1 MTSLPGYVPAPLPRL
16 TRLSRARRGSAVVV
30 LVVALPALTAILVD
44 SDAPSLGSALLLYVL
59 LVVVVASVGGIGPG
73 VLAAVASALTANWFL
88 VPPRHTLV
96 IENRDAVLEL
106 VGFLAVGLIVSVT
119 VELAARERVAASR
132 AALEAR
138 LLADVSSRAPGELR
152 PTEVLDEVRRAFAMT
167 GVALVRTRPGRPDEV
182 VASVGTLPAGHRAG
196 SGRAPGAA
204 TVARVADDPTVPS
217 VRLRAGDELALV
229 AHGPEL
235 FAEDR
240 GLLQR
245 LAVAAGR
252 AWEGQRLAAHAVE
265 LAETDRMRSALL
277 AAVGHDLRTP
287 LAGLKAAVS
296 SLRQDDVDW
305 SPDERDELLASVEE
319 STDHLAD
326 LIANLL
332 DISRIDAGAV
342 SAQVAPVAL
351 DEVVARTLLPVP
363 SADVRLDLDDTL
375 PLVLADAG
383 LLDRVVANLVDNA
396 RRHSP
401 TAVPVEVRARLDGDH
416 VDLQVRDHGP
426 GVPQSQWETIFVPF
440 QRLDDRAVGG
450 HAGLGLAIA
459 AGFSEAMGARLTP
472 SHTPGG
478 GLTMTVRLPVAAP

>member
-1 MTSLPGYVPAPLPRL
+1 MTSLPGYVPAPVPRL
-16 TRLSRARRGSAVVV
+16 TRLSRARRGSAVAV
-30 LVVALPALTAILVD
+30 LVVALPVLTAILVG
-44 SDAPSLGSALLLYVL
+44 SDAPSLGGALLLYVL

-88 VPPRHTLV
+88 VPPRHTLA

-106 VGFLAVGLIVSVT
+106 VVFLAVGLIVSVT

-138 LLADVSSRAPGELR
+138 VLADVSARAPGELR

-182 VASVGTLPAGHRAG
+182 VASVGALPGG
-196 SGRAPGAA
+196 PAA
-204 TVARVADDPTVPS
+204 TAAPAA
-217 VRLRAGDELALV
+217 RLRAGDELALV
-229 AHGPEL
+229 AHGPQL

-296 SLRQDDVDW
+296 SLRQDDVEW
-305 SPDERDELLASVEE
+305 SPAERDELLASIEE

-363 SADVRLDLDDTL
+363 SAEVTLDLADTL

-401 TAVPVEVRARLDGDH
+401 VAVPVEVRARLDGDR

-459 AGFSEAMGARLTP
+459 AGFCDAMGARLTP